1 MKKNDKFI
9 ARCIGYNKEGMGI
22 VRHDN
27 FVIFVPGLI
36 NGELAEILVLK
47 VLRTYGF
54 GKVEKIIEVSEH
66 RIEPKCSVYKKCGG
80 CHLQHMDRN
89 EQAAFKKQLVKD
101 CFYNIA
107 HMDVE
112 LEDVIDMDC
121 PYRYRN
127 KVQVPFKEENGKVNA
142 GFYRQHS
149 NSIIEF
155 EDCLVQTTTSNK
167 LVKFIRNEVEK
178 LEVGSFF
185 RHTLIKHAH
194 NTNEIMV
201 VLVTT
206 RYPFPKMELLA
217 DAIVNNFDEVVSV
230 IVNVNDK
237 DTNVVLGEKEYVLAK
252 GDLIKEELSGMYFNI
267 SSKSFYQINPI
278 QTKKLYDKAI
288 ELANITKD
296 DNVIDLY
303 CGTGTIGLLAS
314 HKAKKVIGI
323 EIVPSAIDDAKVN
336 AKNNGVNNIEFIC
349 ADAKKGAQML
359 IERGEKVDVVI
370 VDPPRKGCDQKTID
384 AINVFH
390 PRRLVY
396 VSCDPATLARDVERL
411 GVYGYQPQV
420 IQPVDMFPLTAHVET
435 VVQLFRK
442 TPDTHINI
450 KLDTNE
456 LDLTKAEAK
465 ATYQEIKD
473 YVLEKYDKK
482 VSTLNIAQIKEKYG
496 IIERENYNKPKSENV
511 KQPQCTKDKEEAIM
525 NALRH
530 FKMI

>member
-1 MKKNDKFI
+1 MKKNEKFI

-54 GKVEKIIEVSEH
+54 GKVEKLIEVSEH
-66 RIEPKCSVYKKCGG
+66 RVEPKCSVYKKCGG
-80 CHLQHMDRN
+80 CHLQHMDRS

-112 LEDVIDMDC
+112 IQSVIDMEC

-127 KVQVPFKEENGKVNA
+127 KVQVPFKEENGQLNV

-149 NSIIEF
+149 NNIIEF
-155 EDCLVQTTTSNK
+155 DDCLVQTDTSNK
-167 LVKFIRNEVEK
+167 LVKFIKKEVENLGIGK
-178 LEVGSFF
+178 YF
-185 RHTLIKHAH
+185 RHILIKHAH

-201 VLVTT
+201 VLITNQ
-206 RYPFPKMELLA
+206 YPFANVELLA
-217 DAIVNNFDEVVSV
+217 NTIVNNFSEVVSV
-230 IVNVNDK
+230 IVNVNDQE
-237 DTNVVLGEKEYVLAK
+237 TNVVLGEKEYVVAK
-252 GDLIKEELSGMYFNI
+252 GNLIKEELSGMYFNI

-288 ELANITKD
+288 ELAEISET

-323 EIVPSAIDDAKVN
+323 EIVPAAIEDAKVN

-359 IERGEKVDVVI
+359 IDRNEKVDVVI

-384 AINVFH
+384 AINTFN
-390 PRRLVY
+390 PKRLVY

-411 GVYGYQPQV
+411 GAYGYKPQV
-420 IQPVDMFPLTAHVET
+420 IQPVDMFPLTSHVET
-435 VVQLFRK
+435 VCL
-442 TPDTHINI
+442 
-450 KLDTNE
+450 L
-456 LDLTKAEAK
+456 
-465 ATYQEIKD
+465 
-473 YVLEKYDKK
+473 KK
-482 VSTLNIAQIKEKYG
+482 
-496 IIERENYNKPKSENV
+496 
-511 KQPQCTKDKEEAIM
+511 
-525 NALRH
+525 
-530 FKMI
+530 